1 MHRALVIAIAA
12 LALAVPAGLAA
23 CGGGEETSPT
33 PENVQGTLPEETTEE
48 TTATGEETTATGDET
63 TATVE
68 GDASAGEAVW
78 ASAGCGGC
86 HVLEAA
92 GSSGTVGPDLD
103 DSKPDAE
110 LVTERVTNG
119 SGAMP
124 AFKDDLSE
132 KQIADVV
139 AYVVSST
146 SG

>member
-1 MHRALVIAIAA
+1 MHRALVIVLAA
-12 LALAVPAGLAA
+12 LALAMPAGLAA

-33 PENVQGTLPEETTEE
+33 PEDVQGTLPEETTEE
-48 TTATGEETTATGDET
+48 TTETGEEPGS
-63 TATVE
+63 TVE
-68 GDASAGEAVW
+68 GDAAAGEAVW

-110 LVTERVTNG
+110 LVTERVMNG

>member
-1 MHRALVIAIAA
+1 
-12 LALAVPAGLAA
+12 
-23 CGGGEETSPT
+23 
-33 PENVQGTLPEETTEE
+33 
-48 TTATGEETTATGDET
+48 
-63 TATVE
+63 
-68 GDASAGEAVW
+68 
-78 ASAGCGGC
+78 
-86 HVLEAA
+86 VLEAA

-124 AFKDDLSE
+124 SFKDDLSE
-132 KQIADVV
+132 KQIADVA